1 MNQMKRYNQELYDQL
16 GGAIVYI
23 LRYAERNDI
32 ILPNKDILFRMIENV
47 HDITA
52 RIKQLHKE
60 VNTKADDL
68 NRTRINTSD
77 DG

>member
-1 MNQMKRYNQELYDQL
+1 MKRYNQELYDQL